1 MREEESLFD
10 NPYAFTAG
18 LGQGLS
24 SLAEYAAFGGLTK
37 SVMAGV
43 SGMAKGSARLLDKVG
58 KATNLNSLR
67 DSANKLN
74 TVLSAEGIANESLG
88 VIGKTINDVFV
99 KNPEL
104 IPMVSAGLI
113 LNYGEAY
120 QYARQMGLPLED
132 AATIGFITGALNTL
146 VEQKYGANVLN
157 KWLVGGSGAQNAAK
171 TVINSVGGDLT
182 KLSDKA
188 VSNSIIGKIFD
199 QVEKFTR
206 VPVLGT
212 AWEEGSE
219 EAIQEFVKNSVESLY
234 DQFIAPNEAVK
245 GKGMF
250 GTEAFGKDEW

>member
-1 MREEESLFD
+1 
-10 NPYAFTAG
+10 
-18 LGQGLS
+18 
-24 SLAEYAAFGGLTK
+24 
-37 SVMAGV
+37 
-43 SGMAKGSARLLDKVG
+43 
-58 KATNLNSLR
+58 
-67 DSANKLN
+67 
-74 TVLSAEGIANESLG
+74 
-88 VIGKTINDVFV
+88 
-99 KNPEL
+99 
-104 IPMVSAGLI
+104 
-113 LNYGEAY
+113 
-120 QYARQMGLPLED
+120 
-132 AATIGFITGALNTL
+132 TGALNTL

-250 GTEAFGKDEW
+250 GTEAFGKDEWMGMLEEGTIGAILGAFGGFANSRTKEDNSII

>member
-1 MREEESLFD
+1 
-10 NPYAFTAG
+10 
-18 LGQGLS
+18 
-24 SLAEYAAFGGLTK
+24 
-37 SVMAGV
+37 
-43 SGMAKGSARLLDKVG
+43 
-58 KATNLNSLR
+58 
-67 DSANKLN
+67 
-74 TVLSAEGIANESLG
+74 
-88 VIGKTINDVFV
+88 
-99 KNPEL
+99 
-104 IPMVSAGLI
+104 
-113 LNYGEAY
+113 
-120 QYARQMGLPLED
+120 MGLPLED

-212 AWEEGSE
+212 AWEQGSE
-219 EAIQEFVKNSVESLY
+219 EAIQGFVKNSVESLY

-250 GTEAFGKDEW
+250 GTEAFGKDEWMSMLEEGTIGAILGAFGGFANSRTKEDNSIIPYIASGEFDSLAAGAKMAAKQGAITQEQYDGVMERATTLNDLYKQSKALFNEAMMYTEPNDQV

>member
-1 MREEESLFD
+1 M
-10 NPYAFTAG
+10 
-18 LGQGLS
+18 
-24 SLAEYAAFGGLTK
+24 
-37 SVMAGV
+37 
-43 SGMAKGSARLLDKVG
+43 
-58 KATNLNSLR
+58 
-67 DSANKLN
+67 
-74 TVLSAEGIANESLG
+74 
-88 VIGKTINDVFV
+88 
-99 KNPEL
+99 
-104 IPMVSAGLI
+104 
-113 LNYGEAY
+113 
-120 QYARQMGLPLED
+120 
-132 AATIGFITGALNTL
+132 
-146 VEQKYGANVLN
+146 LN

-219 EAIQEFVKNSVESLY
+219 EAIQGFVKNSVESLY

-250 GTEAFGKDEW
+250 GTEAFGKDEWMGMLEEGTIGAILGAFGGFANSRTKEDNSIIPYIASGEFDSLAAGAKMAAKQGAITQEQYDGVMERATTLNDLYKQSKALFNEAMMYTEPNDQV